1 MIISFVKFG
10 KFPVKDYLLRIISMR
25 YILVILFALASVY
38 TSGQNYNFPYELSNP
53 AKVYEL
59 PPVLD
64 EISGISLI
72 DEKRI
77 ACVQDEL
84 GQIFIYNMDLK
95 EIERHF
101 DFGKELDYEDIEIIG
116 SDAYVLESDGDLH
129 VVYDFLNENKRKTDK
144 KELAL
149 ESRNDCEGLC
159 YQKATNS
166 LLIACKGK
174 AGLGKDNDLKGYRAV
189 YRYSLEEEKLIEAP
203 VMLVKIDN
211 LLDYSNLNVF
221 AKISYKLA
229 STFDPNGDIRFQPS
243 AIDIHPKSGYI
254 YITSFVGGVLAVY
267 DKNAHLVTTEKLDR
281 IMFMQPEGLDFD
293 KNGNMYISNESNG
306 GKANILF
313 FEWKGTCY

>member
-1 MIISFVKFG
+1 M
-10 KFPVKDYLLRIISMR
+10 YLFRRISMR
-25 YILVILFALASVY
+25 YILVIIFAIASTI
-38 TSGQNYNFPYELSNP
+38 TSGQNFRLPYKLNTP
-53 AKVYEL
+53 TKVYEL

-95 EIERHF
+95 EVERHF
-101 DFGKELDYEDIEIIG
+101 DFGKDLDYEDIEIIG

-129 VVYDFLNENKRKTDK
+129 VVYDFLNENKRKTEK
-144 KELAL
+144 KELVL
-149 ESRNDCEGLC
+149 ESKNDCEGLC

-174 AGLGKDNDLKGYRAV
+174 AGLGKKQELKGYRAV
-189 YRYSLEEEKLIEAP
+189 YRYSLEEEQLIEAP
-203 VMLVKIDN
+203 IMLVKIND

-221 AKISYKLA
+221 ARLSYKMA
-229 STFDPNGDIRFQPS
+229 SGFDPNGDIRFQPS
-243 AIDIHPKSGYI
+243 AIDIHPISGYT

-267 DKNAHLVTTEKLDR
+267 DDNTHLVTAERLDR
-281 IMFMQPEGLDFD
+281 LVFMQPEGLDFD

-313 FEWKGTCY
+313 FEWKGTNQGTRPE